1 MPEKE
6 ELQSARGQERG
17 LEELWAAG
25 PPQGQARPGLG
36 AWREA
41 GSGSAQPACPCL
53 PGSWG
58 QGWGGEGGVMSKVW
72 LGARQCWGPPQLAV
86 VDRPCPTWPQEKPE
100 GSGLRVWL
108 SWGAAG
114 GGKTS
119 RRRVS
124 EVGRSVGLG
133 EGPEG
138 EGAEAEHRA
147 SDPSLKGCG
156 SLLIDSTQGQ

>member
-25 PPQGQARPGLG
+25 PPRARPG
-36 AWREA
+36 
-41 GSGSAQPACPCL
+41 
-53 PGSWG
+53 
-58 QGWGGEGGVMSKVW
+58 QGWEPGGRRDLVQLSQPVPASQGAGGRAGVGRGVMSKVW

-147 SDPSLKGCG
+147 SDPSDKGCG